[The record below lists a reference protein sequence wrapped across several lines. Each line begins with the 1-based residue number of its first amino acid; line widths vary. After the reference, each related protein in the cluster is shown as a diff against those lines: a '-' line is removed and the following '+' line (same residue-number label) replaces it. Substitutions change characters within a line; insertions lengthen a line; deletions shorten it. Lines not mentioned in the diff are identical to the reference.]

1 MPTPPTQAQ
10 TRTAV
15 VTALGVSADIL
26 AERGATRNARTDLA
40 RATLMHLYTE
50 DLGLSVLEASRALGF
65 RSKEAGAKLL
75 ADFDAG
81 EWDESEL
88 LPSGITTTAAL
99 ATAARAE
106 YPEPFP

>member
-1 MPTPPTQAQ
+1 MCST
-10 TRTAV
+10 
-15 VTALGVSADIL
+15 LGVSTAIL
-26 AERGATRNARTDLA
+26 AESGASRNARTDLA
-40 RATLMHLYTE
+40 RATLMHLFTQ
-50 DLGLSVLEASRALGF
+50 DIGLSVYEASRALGF

-81 EWDESEL
+81 VWDASIL